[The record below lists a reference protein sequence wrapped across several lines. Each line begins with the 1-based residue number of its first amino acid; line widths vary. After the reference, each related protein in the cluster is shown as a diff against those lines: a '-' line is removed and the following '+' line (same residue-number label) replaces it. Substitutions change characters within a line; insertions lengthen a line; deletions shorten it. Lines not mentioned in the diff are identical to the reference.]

1 MTALKSVKNR
11 SQKSQN
17 MGLTTYAKI
26 KHSQPLL
33 HGVNS
38 LEGILSLVG
47 IVTLILFL
55 LTGSFQSAGQALDQF
70 VHTVTE
76 PIKSILSRLL

>member
-1 MTALKSVKNR
+1 MPTPRSVKNR
-11 SQKSQN
+11 NHRPQSS
-17 MGLTTYAKI
+17 GLTTYARI
-26 KHSQPLL
+26 KYSQPLL

-38 LEGILSLVG
+38 LEGILSLIG

-70 VHTVTE
+70 VQSILG
-76 PIKSILSRLL
+76 PIKTMLERLI